1 MLTCP
6 QCGTSLEFDDASQKM
21 ICSSCGSVFDPDTS
35 LPGPEELGS
44 ESKTATRVAGRHLK
58 KEDPDAPS
66 FGPKR
71 FLCVSLLI
79 SVLAFLLLSLFFP
92 PKPALSLILAS
103 ALLLLGTWICSRL
116 MRVWTKDR
124 IRSDPL
130 LRASLRRI
138 RQPAFILTSAA
149 LLISAAVLLF
159 APEDSSLFYLVSM
172 LNAVVLF
179 LRFAVTFRFRL
190 QHPGLQASP
199 SVHEGGAEDV

>member
-21 ICSSCGSVFDPDTS
+21 ICPSCGSIFDPDTT
-35 LPGPEELGS
+35 LPGPEELGTENKAAS
-44 ESKTATRVAGRHLK
+44 RVAGRHLK
-58 KEDPDAPS
+58 KEDPGAPS

-92 PKPALSLILAS
+92 LKPALSLILAC

-124 IRSDPL
+124 IRSDPF

-138 RQPAFILTSAA
+138 RQPAFILISAA

>member
-35 LPGPEELGS
+35 LSGPEELGS

-58 KEDPDAPS
+58 KEDPSAPS

-92 PKPALSLILAS
+92 SKPALSLILAC

-116 MRVWTKDR
+116 MRLWTKDR

>member
-21 ICSSCGSVFDPDTS
+21 ICPSCGSIFDPDTT
-35 LPGPEELGS
+35 LPGPEELGTENKAAS
-44 ESKTATRVAGRHLK
+44 RVAGRHLK
-58 KEDPDAPS
+58 KEDPGAPS

-92 PKPALSLILAS
+92 LKPALSLILAC

-179 LRFAVTFRFRL
+179 LRFAMTFRFRL
-190 QHPGLQASP
+190 LHPGLQATP
-199 SVHEGGAEDV
+199 SVREGGVEDV

>member
-6 QCGTSLEFDDASQKM
+6 QCGTSLEFDDASKKM
-21 ICSSCGSVFDPDTS
+21 ICPSCRSVYDPDTS
-35 LPGPEELGS
+35 PSGPEELGS
-44 ESKTATRVAGRHLK
+44 ENKTASRVAGRHLK
-58 KEDPDAPS
+58 KEDSGAPS

-179 LRFAVTFRFRL
+179 RRFAVTFRFRL
-190 QHPGLQASP
+190 QHSGLQASP

>member
-21 ICSSCGSVFDPDTS
+21 ICPSCGSIFDPDTT
-35 LPGPEELGS
+35 LPGPEELGT
-44 ESKTATRVAGRHLK
+44 ENKAAPRVAGRHLK
-58 KEDPDAPS
+58 KEDPGAPS

-92 PKPALSLILAS
+92 LKPALSLILAC

-199 SVHEGGAEDV
+199 SVREGGAEDV

>member
-6 QCGTSLEFDDASQKM
+6 QCGTSLEFDDVSQKM
-21 ICSSCGSVFDPDTS
+21 ICPSCGSVFDPDTS

-44 ESKTATRVAGRHLK
+44 ENKAATRVAGRHLK

-92 PKPALSLILAS
+92 LKPALSLILAC

-172 LNAVVLF
+172 LDAVVLF

-190 QHPGLQASP
+190 LHSGLQGAP
-199 SVHEGGAEDV
+199 AVREGGAEDV

>member
-35 LPGPEELGS
+35 LSGPEELGS

-58 KEDPDAPS
+58 KEDPSAPS

-92 PKPALSLILAS
+92 SKPALSLILAC

>member
-6 QCGTSLEFDDASQKM
+6 QCGASLEFDDISQKM
-21 ICSSCGSVFDPDTS
+21 ICPSCGSVYDTDTS

-44 ESKTATRVAGRHLK
+44 ENKTASRVAGRHLK
-58 KEDPDAPS
+58 KEDPGAPS

-71 FLCVSLLI
+71 FLCVSLLL

-199 SVHEGGAEDV
+199 SVREGGAEDV

>member
-21 ICSSCGSVFDPDTS
+21 ICPSCGSIFDPDTT
-35 LPGPEELGS
+35 LPGPEELGT
-44 ESKTATRVAGRHLK
+44 ENKAAPRVAGRHLK
-58 KEDPDAPS
+58 KEDPGAPS

-92 PKPALSLILAS
+92 LKPALSLILAC

-149 LLISAAVLLF
+149 LLISTAVPLF
-159 APEDSSLFYLVSM
+159 ALEDSSLFYLVSM

-179 LRFAVTFRFRL
+179 LRFAMTFRFRL
-190 QHPGLQASP
+190 LHPGLQAMP
-199 SVHEGGAEDV
+199 SVREGGVEDV

>member
-6 QCGTSLEFDDASQKM
+6 QCGTSLEFDDVSQKM
-21 ICSSCGSVFDPDTS
+21 ICPSCGSVFDPDTS

-44 ESKTATRVAGRHLK
+44 ENKTASRVAGRHLK
-58 KEDPDAPS
+58 KEDPDASS

-92 PKPALSLILAS
+92 PKPALSLILAC

-124 IRSDPL
+124 IRSDPF

-138 RQPAFILTSAA
+138 RQPAFILISAA

-172 LNAVVLF
+172 L
-179 LRFAVTFRFRL
+179 
-190 QHPGLQASP
+190 S
-199 SVHEGGAEDV
+199 

>member
-6 QCGTSLEFDDASQKM
+6 HCGASLEFDDASQEM
-21 ICSSCGSVFDPDTS
+21 ICPSCGSAFDPDTS
-35 LPGPEELGS
+35 LSGPEELES
-44 ESKTATRVAGRHLK
+44 ENETASHVAGRHLK
-58 KEDPDAPS
+58 KEDPGALS

-71 FLCVSLLI
+71 FLGVSLLI

-92 PKPALSLILAS
+92 LKPAFSLILACV
-103 ALLLLGTWICSRL
+103 LLLLGTWICSCL

-124 IRSDPL
+124 ISSDPL

-159 APEDSSLFYLVSM
+159 SSEDSSLFYLVSM
-172 LNAVVLF
+172 LDAVVLF

-190 QHPGLQASP
+190 LHSGLQGSLP
-199 SVHEGGAEDV
+199 VREGGMADV

>member
-35 LPGPEELGS
+35 LSGPEELGS

-58 KEDPDAPS
+58 KEDPSAPS

-92 PKPALSLILAS
+92 SKPALSLILAC

-190 QHPGLQASP
+190 QHPGLQAAP

>member
-35 LPGPEELGS
+35 LPGPEELGT
-44 ESKTATRVAGRHLK
+44 ENKAAPRVAGRHLK
-58 KEDPDAPS
+58 KEDPGAPS

-92 PKPALSLILAS
+92 PRPALSLILAS

-199 SVHEGGAEDV
+199 SVREGGAEDV

>member
-6 QCGTSLEFDDASQKM
+6 QCGTSLEFDDVSQKM
-21 ICSSCGSVFDPDTS
+21 ICPSCGSVFDPDTT
-35 LPGPEELGS
+35 LPGPEELGT
-44 ESKTATRVAGRHLK
+44 ENKATSRVAGRHLK
-58 KEDPDAPS
+58 KEDPGAPS

-92 PKPALSLILAS
+92 PKPALSLILAC
-103 ALLLLGTWICSRL
+103 ALLLFGTMICSRL

-124 IRSDPL
+124 IRSDPF

-199 SVHEGGAEDV
+199 AVREGGAEDV

>member
-21 ICSSCGSVFDPDTS
+21 ICPSCGSVFDPDTS

-44 ESKTATRVAGRHLK
+44 ENKAATRVAGRHLK

-92 PKPALSLILAS
+92 LKPALSLILAC
-103 ALLLLGTWICSRL
+103 ALLLFGTWICSRL
-116 MRVWTKDR
+116 IRVWTKDR

-199 SVHEGGAEDV
+199 SVREGGAEDV

>member
-35 LPGPEELGS
+35 LSGPEELGS

-58 KEDPDAPS
+58 KEDPSAPS

-92 PKPALSLILAS
+92 SKPALSLILAC

-116 MRVWTKDR
+116 MRLWTKDR

-130 LRASLRRI
+130 LRASLLRI

>member
-6 QCGTSLEFDDASQKM
+6 QCGTSLEFDDVSQKM
-21 ICSSCGSVFDPDTS
+21 ICPSCGSIFDPDTT
-35 LPGPEELGS
+35 LPGPEELGTENKAAS
-44 ESKTATRVAGRHLK
+44 RVAGRHLK
-58 KEDPDAPS
+58 KEDPGAPS

-92 PKPALSLILAS
+92 LKPALSLILAC
-103 ALLLLGTWICSRL
+103 ALLLFGTWICSRL

-199 SVHEGGAEDV
+199 SVREGGAEDV

>member
-6 QCGTSLEFDDASQKM
+6 QCGTSLELDDASQKI
-21 ICSSCGSVFDPDTS
+21 ICPSCGSVYDPDAS
-35 LPGPEELGS
+35 LSGPEELGS
-44 ESKTATRVAGRHLK
+44 ENKTASRVAGRHLK
-58 KEDPDAPS
+58 KEDPGAPS

-92 PKPALSLILAS
+92 PKPALSLILAC

-138 RQPAFILTSAA
+138 RQPAFIL
-149 LLISAAVLLF
+149 
-159 APEDSSLFYLVSM
+159 FYLVSM

-179 LRFAVTFRFRL
+179 LRFAMTFRFRL
-190 QHPGLQASP
+190 QHPGLQATP
-199 SVHEGGAEDV
+199 SVREGGAEDV

>member
-21 ICSSCGSVFDPDTS
+21 ICPSCGSVYDPETS
-35 LPGPEELGS
+35 PSGPKELGS
-44 ESKTATRVAGRHLK
+44 ENKTASRIAGRHLK
-58 KEDPDAPS
+58 KEDSGAPS

-71 FLCVSLLI
+71 FLGVFLLI

-92 PKPALSLILAS
+92 PKPALSLILAC

-124 IRSDPL
+124 ISSDPL

-172 LNAVVLF
+172 LDAVVLF
-179 LRFAVTFRFRL
+179 LRFAVTFRFWLLHSSL
-190 QHPGLQASP
+190 QRSP
-199 SVHEGGAEDV
+199 SLREGGAEDV

>member
-6 QCGTSLEFDDASQKM
+6 QCGTSLELDDASQKT
-21 ICSSCGSVFDPDTS
+21 ICPSCGSVYDPDAS
-35 LPGPEELGS
+35 LSGPEELGS
-44 ESKTATRVAGRHLK
+44 ENKTAPRVAGRHLK
-58 KEDPDAPS
+58 KEDPDS
-66 FGPKR
+66 LSSWPKR
-71 FLCVSLLI
+71 FLGISLLI

-92 PKPALSLILAS
+92 PKPALSLILAC
-103 ALLLLGTWICSRL
+103 APLLLGTWICSRL
-116 MRVWTKDR
+116 MRLWTKDR

-172 LNAVVLF
+172 LDSVVLF
-179 LRFAVTFRFRL
+179 LRFALTFRFRL
-190 QHPGLQASP
+190 LHSGLQGSP
-199 SVHEGGAEDV
+199 AVRGGGAENV

>member
-6 QCGTSLEFDDASQKM
+6 QCGTSLELDDASQKT
-21 ICSSCGSVFDPDTS
+21 ICPSCGSVYDPDAS
-35 LPGPEELGS
+35 LSGPEELGS
-44 ESKTATRVAGRHLK
+44 ENKTASRVAGRHLK
-58 KEDPDAPS
+58 KENPSAPS

-71 FLCVSLLI
+71 VLGVSLLI

-92 PKPALSLILAS
+92 PKPALSLILAC

-124 IRSDPL
+124 IRSDPF

-138 RQPAFILTSAA
+138 RQPAFILISAA

-159 APEDSSLFYLVSM
+159 APEDSGLFYLVSM

-199 SVHEGGAEDV
+199 SVREGGAEDV

>member
-21 ICSSCGSVFDPDTS
+21 ICPSCGSIFDPDTT
-35 LPGPEELGS
+35 LPGPEELGT
-44 ESKTATRVAGRHLK
+44 ENKAALRVAGRHLK
-58 KEDPDAPS
+58 KEDPGAPS

-71 FLCVSLLI
+71 FLGVSLLV

-124 IRSDPL
+124 IRSDPF

-172 LNAVVLF
+172 LDAVVLF

-190 QHPGLQASP
+190 LHSGLQGSP
-199 SVHEGGAEDV
+199 SVRGGGAENV

>member
-21 ICSSCGSVFDPDTS
+21 ICPSCGSIFDPDTT

-44 ESKTATRVAGRHLK
+44 ENKAATRVAGRHLK

-92 PKPALSLILAS
+92 LKPALSLILAC

-179 LRFAVTFRFRL
+179 LRFAMTFRFRL
-190 QHPGLQASP
+190 LHPGLQATP
-199 SVHEGGAEDV
+199 SVREGGVEDV